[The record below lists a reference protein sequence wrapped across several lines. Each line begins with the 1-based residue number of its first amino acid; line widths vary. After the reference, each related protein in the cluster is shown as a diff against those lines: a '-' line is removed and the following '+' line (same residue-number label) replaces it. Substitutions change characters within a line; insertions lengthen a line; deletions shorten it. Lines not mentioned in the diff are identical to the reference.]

1 MAHGGSAF
9 AVWPAN
15 GTSATVWLMEDGM
28 NRNEARAQRRY
39 VRRGRVLLRRHGPT
53 APVWRKRAAIFG
65 GAVAVGLI
73 AIAFA
78 RIADHA
84 SALFLDVTA
93 RTWWAPLILTPCAF
107 ALIAW
112 ATRRFAPAA
121 SGSGIPQ
128 IIAAKA
134 DPKRA
139 TDTLASARTSLA
151 KIVLTSGALASGAS
165 VGREGPT
172 VQVGATVM
180 AYAHR
185 LLRVPVTSSVLVAG
199 AAAGVA
205 AAFNTPL
212 AGVAFAIEELAAAYE
227 QRMTL
232 LVMTA
237 VLIAGM
243 ISLGL
248 AGDYVYFGIV
258 GQVLSVKATIVIAPV
273 AGICGGVAGACF
285 SRALLWL
292 SRGGAIRLSG
302 GRPILAAAVAGGVVA
317 IIGVATGLTWGTG
330 YEPAR
335 ALIGGSH
342 LPLWFGPAKFLATLA
357 TAAAGLPGGIFAP
370 SLSTGAGL
378 GAALHVLFPAQ
389 PAGAVVLLGM
399 VAYFAGVVRA
409 PLTSVIIIS
418 ETTGS
423 RGLMLP
429 LLATALIAELAASLI
444 SKERLYHGLAANYV
458 RRPDPA
464 SAVQD
469 EHGDLQTK
477 L

>member
-1 MAHGGSAF
+1 MNTDRRKAELRRRVRHGR
-9 AVWPAN
+9 
-15 GTSATVWLMEDGM
+15 L
-28 NRNEARAQRRY
+28 
-39 VRRGRVLLRRHGPT
+39 LLRRHGPT
-53 APVWRKRAAIFG
+53 APSWRKRAAIFG
-65 GAVAVGLI
+65 GAVAVGLV

-78 RIADHA
+78 RLADEA
-84 SALFLDVTA
+84 SGLFAAAAA
-93 RTWWAPLILTPCAF
+93 RRWWLPIILTPCAY
-107 ALIAW
+107 AAIAW
-112 ATRRFAPAA
+112 VTRRVAPAA
-121 SGSGIPQ
+121 GGSGIPQ

-134 DPKRA
+134 DPERA
-139 TDTLASARTSLA
+139 IEGLASARTSVV
-151 KIVLTSGALASGAS
+151 KIVLTAGALAAGAS

-172 VQVGATVM
+172 VQVGASVM

-258 GQVLSVKATIVIAPV
+258 GQTLSLRATLLLAPV
-273 AGICGGVAGACF
+273 AGVTGGLAGACF
-285 SRALLWL
+285 SRAMLWL
-292 SRGGAIRLSG
+292 ARSGAARLSHGRPVIAAAAAGAI
-302 GRPILAAAVAGGVVA
+302 VAG
-317 IIGVATGLTWGTG
+317 IGVATGLTWGTG
-330 YEPAR
+330 YQAAR
-335 ALIGGSH
+335 DMIGGVH
-342 LPLWFGPAKFLATLA
+342 APLWFGPAKFVATLA

-378 GAALHVLFPAQ
+378 GAALHLLFPAQ
-389 PAGAVVLLGM
+389 PIGAVVLLGM

-423 RGLMLP
+423 RGLMMP
-429 LLATALIAELAASLI
+429 LLATALIAEATASLI
-444 SKERLYHGLAANYV
+444 SRERLYHGLAQLYV
-458 RRPDPA
+458 PRHPDPA
-464 SAVQD
+464 S
-469 EHGDLQTK
+469 
-477 L
+477 